1 MAKPLVYNA
10 TLRRRVDLTSALA
23 IFGVAPDE
31 PIAGVGRWFVPGQ
44 YVAIGM
50 NNDDRPE
57 LGSVRRAMSIASAA
71 QRRDDVE
78 FYIRLVAQPE
88 SDNPFTHLLWTA
100 AEGARMYI
108 RTAPTGHFTVDAT
121 IGAGDPRLKICVAAG
136 TGLAPFLSMART
148 EVVDDPGADLST
160 YVVLHGASY
169 PDDLGYRAELADLVG
184 RNKLHYH
191 GTVSRPRDTGWTGD
205 TGRVEDYFLPGRI
218 DDLEQRIGLPAGG
231 LTPRRAAV
239 YICGLQGTIG
249 QTIIR
254 LVRRGF
260 VPDDRKLRKVL
271 AVPDDVKPTL
281 FFEQYD
287 TTPVV
292 DIEDEALMS
301 RLRGELSEG
310 LARLNG

>member
-23 IFGVAPDE
+23 IFGVSPDA
-31 PIAGVGRWFVPGQ
+31 PIAGDGRWFVPGQ
-44 YVAIGM
+44 YVAIGL
-50 NNDDRPE
+50 NNEARPE

-71 QRRDDVE
+71 QRREDVE
-78 FYIRLVAQPE
+78 FYIRFVAHPE
-88 SDNPFTHLLWTA
+88 SDNPFTHLLWKA
-100 AEGARMYI
+100 QEGARIYI
-108 RTAPTGHFTVDAT
+108 RMAPTGHFTVNAT
-121 IGAGDPRLKICVAAG
+121 VGDDDPRLRVCVAAG

-148 EVVDDPGADLST
+148 EVIDKPATDLSR
-160 YVVLHGASY
+160 YVILHGASY
-169 PDDLGYRAELADLVG
+169 PDDLGYRDELQGMVA
-184 RNKLHYH
+184 RNKLHYF

-205 TGRVEDYFLPGRI
+205 TGRVEDYFLPDRI
-218 DDLEQRIGLPAGG
+218 EDLERRLGLPAGG
-231 LTPRRAAV
+231 LTPRTAVV

-271 AVPDDVKPTL
+271 AVPDMVKPTL

-287 TTPVV
+287 TTPVI
-292 DIEDEALMS
+292 DIDDEALMS
-301 RLRGELSEG
+301 RLRGELTEG
-310 LARLNG
+310 LVHLV